1 MKITKLTPR
10 RRSIVMVSSL
20 DSTRA
25 MGRIAEDFM
34 VDDYLTSWRNAA
46 SRATSSLLKT
56 NLILSAGDRVLIQEK
71 RETLRNGTARRIA
84 KVLECGR
91 WDVLAIIPRLG
102 NAIFSAHW
110 GI

>member
-1 MKITKLTPR
+1 
-10 RRSIVMVSSL
+10 
-20 DSTRA
+20 
-25 MGRIAEDFM
+25 M